1 LIRKLAQED
10 KKDGKGG
17 LKSCGQPFPILYA
30 VFTDY
35 VLFLV
40 RNKAILRVS
49 LANSVIGQLAF
60 WLFCYPPTFYIF
72 KGSYHESKY

>member
-17 LKSCGQPFPILYA
+17 LKSCGQPFSILYA

-35 VLFLV
+35 VLFLGE
-40 RNKAILRVS
+40 K
-49 LANSVIGQLAF
+49 
-60 WLFCYPPTFYIF
+60 
-72 KGSYHESKY
+72 